1 MSGIRFADTG
11 RFPNDTID
19 GETVLID
26 AEKGHLFLFTG
37 IGPQI
42 WQRLGSGMTPDTLV
56 DEVASRYGESAAAP
70 TRTFLEALEGAE
82 MLRSDAPSDQ
92 SPAPAVSWPSAFVV
106 PALEQY
112 DQIADIISMD
122 PIHEVDSS
130 KGWPHRH
137 EESR

>member
-1 MSGIRFADTG
+1 MSDIRFADTE
-11 RFPNDTID
+11 RFPSDTID

-26 AEKGHLFLFTG
+26 SEKGRLFLFTG

-42 WQRLGSGMTPDTLV
+42 WQRLGSGMTHDALV
-56 DEVASRYGESAAAP
+56 DEVASRYGMSAAVP
-70 TRTFLEALEGAE
+70 TRTFLELLEGAE
-82 MLRSDAPSDQ
+82 MLRGDAPSSQ
-92 SPAPAVSWPSAFVV
+92 SPAASVSWPPAFVA
-106 PALEQY
+106 PALVQY

-137 EESR
+137 EERR